1 MRLYR
6 FVNAEK
12 ANHSVIALCR
22 ALEISRAGYYAWA
35 EGRPCNRVRQDEILT
50 KRIMAVHQASRG
62 TYGSPRVHA
71 ELTAEGVRVSRKRIA
86 RLMRAHGLCGRKRPR
101 RVPRTTVVDHQ
112 ASVAPNLV
120 ARNFAP
126 EAPDRLWVS
135 DITYVATNEGW
146 LYLAVVVDC
155 YSRRVIGWSMADHL
169 RTELPLAA
177 LHMALARRRPK
188 PGQLVHH
195 SDRGCQYASFEYQGV
210 LRAHGVQASMSR
222 TGNCLD
228 NAVAE
233 SFFATLKA
241 ELVGR
246 HPWPTHQTARRAIF
260 EWIEVFYNR
269 RRRHSTINYLSPV
282 RFEERTAADDVA

>member
-1 MRLYR
+1 MRIYR

-12 ANHSVIALCR
+12 AKHSVIVLCR
-22 ALEISRAGYYAWA
+22 ALEISRSGYYAWA
-35 EGRPCNRVRQDEILT
+35 EGRPCNRVRQDAILA
-50 KRIMAVHQASRG
+50 KRIMEVHQASRG

-71 ELTAEGVRVSRKRIA
+71 ELAADGVRVSRKRIA
-86 RLMRAHGLCGRKRPR
+86 RLMRAHALCGRRRPR

-135 DITYVATNEGW
+135 DITYVGTNEGW

-155 YSRRVIGWSMADHL
+155 YSRRVVGWSIADHL

-177 LHMALARRRPK
+177 FHMALARRRPK

-195 SDRGCQYASFEYQGV
+195 SDRGCQYTSAAYREALDKQ
-210 LRAHGVQASMSR
+210 GVQASMSR
-222 TGNCLD
+222 TGNCWD

-241 ELVGR
+241 ELADR
-246 HPWPTHQTARRAIF
+246 HPWPTREAARRAVF

-269 RRRHSTINYLSPV
+269 RRRHSTINYMSPV
-282 RFEERTAADDVA
+282 RFEERTAPDEVA